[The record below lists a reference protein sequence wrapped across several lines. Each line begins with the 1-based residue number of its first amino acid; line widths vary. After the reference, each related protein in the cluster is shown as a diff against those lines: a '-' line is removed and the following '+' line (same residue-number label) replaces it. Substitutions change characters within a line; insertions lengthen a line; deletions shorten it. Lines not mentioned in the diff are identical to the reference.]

1 MTDDLLAAARAAKAN
16 AYAPYSRFA
25 VGAAVRAAS
34 GAIFAGA
41 NVENA
46 AYPVGTC
53 AEAGAI
59 AVMVTAGERVI
70 VEALVVGDGAALVTP
85 CGACRQR
92 LRELAAPTVRIHIA
106 GPDGIRASMTLD
118 ELLPHAF
125 GPDNL

>member
-1 MTDDLLAAARAAKAN
+1 MSDDLLVAARAAKAN

-59 AVMVTAGERVI
+59 AAMVTAGERII
-70 VEALVVGDGAALVTP
+70 VEALVVGDGAALVSP

-92 LRELAAPTVRIHIA
+92 LRELAGPTTPVHIA
-106 GPDGIRASMTLD
+106 GPDGIRATMTIED
-118 ELLPHAF
+118 LLPAAF